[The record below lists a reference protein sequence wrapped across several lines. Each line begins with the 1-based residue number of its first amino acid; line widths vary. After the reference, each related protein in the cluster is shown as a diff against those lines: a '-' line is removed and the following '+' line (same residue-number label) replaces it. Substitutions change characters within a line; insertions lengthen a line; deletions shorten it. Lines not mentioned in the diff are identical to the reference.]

1 MTFSRADF
9 PHLKWRLLTFL
20 SALCASGLALVSSG
34 NLVAQTQREQQT
46 AQRQLHETRSQLAA
60 ANEDRENMQAYTLEY
75 GELLKRNII
84 GDGQRLDWIEGLEKI
99 RKQHRVLDFKYTIAP
114 QHLYTPPPT
123 PGKEPLDSGNFE
135 LNMSDMTL
143 QFELLHEEQLMDF
156 FDVLRTDTMGWFILD
171 HCALERS
178 AAPNAAPQLKA
189 ACTGGWLTLTVKA
202 TRHLE

>member
-20 SALCASGLALVSSG
+20 SALCAGGAALVSSE
-34 NLVAQTQREQQT
+34 NLVARTQREQHT
-46 AQRQLHETRSQLAA
+46 AQRQLNEAHSQLAA
-60 ANEDRENMQAYTLEY
+60 ANEDSENMQAYTLEY

-84 GDGQRLDWIEGLEKI
+84 GDGRRLDWIEGLEKI

-114 QHLYTPPPT
+114 QRPYTPPPT
-123 PGKEPLDSGNFE
+123 QGKAPPDSGNFE
-135 LNMSDMTL
+135 LDMSDMDL

-156 FDVLRTDTMGWFILD
+156 FDTLRTDTMGWFILD

-178 AAPNAAPQLKA
+178 ADPNATPRLKA
-189 ACTGGWLTLTVKA
+189 ECAGGWLTLKNRSA
-202 TRHLE
+202 K